1 MLMNLDIVI
10 SKVLGKTAHLYGVY
24 HVGGG
29 SINQTY
35 KVLTDVGTFFV
46 KVNNIPT
53 YPKFFEKELSGLKFL
68 KEANCV
74 NVVKALGCFHIEQ
87 YNYLVLEWIEEGPM
101 MKNYWEELGE
111 GLAKLHLKSNKYFG
125 FSEDNYFSSLPQMNS
140 KNSSWADFYIEQRLE
155 PLVKRASDLAL
166 IDSQIAKKLVEY
178 YKLVESVFPDEP
190 PALLHGDLWKGN
202 VLANEEGKPT
212 LIDPAIYFG
221 HREMDIAMTQ
231 FVGKFPKEFYDSY
244 QSIYPLKEDWE
255 YRMDFCLIYYQLVHL
270 NLFGNS
276 YLNQLS
282 GNLDRWL
289 GI

>member
-1 MLMNLDIVI
+1 MNLDIVI
-10 SKVLGKTAHLYGVY
+10 SKVLGKPAHIYGVY

-35 KVLTDVGTFFV
+35 KVLTDVGTYFV
-46 KVNNIPT
+46 KVNNVQT

-68 KEANCV
+68 KEANCL
-74 NVVKALGCFHIEQ
+74 NVVQALGCFHHEQ

-101 MKNYWEELGE
+101 MNNYWEELGE
-111 GLAKLHLKSNKYFG
+111 GLAKLHLKTNKYFG
-125 FSEDNYFSSLPQMNS
+125 FSEDNYLSSLPQINS

-166 IDSQIAKKLVEY
+166 IDSQIAKKLVDY

-231 FVGKFPKEFYDSY
+231 FVGKFPNEFYDAY
-244 QSIYPLKEDWE
+244 QSVYPLKEDWE